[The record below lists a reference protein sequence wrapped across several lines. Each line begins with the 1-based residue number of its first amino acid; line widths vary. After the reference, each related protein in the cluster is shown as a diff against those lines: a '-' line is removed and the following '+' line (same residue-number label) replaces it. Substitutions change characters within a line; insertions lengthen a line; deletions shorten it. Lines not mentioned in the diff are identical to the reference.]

1 MSTKLT
7 AILLESDG
15 ATTVRTLKASRIE
28 VQADRRRPIR
38 RTCEIELAGTDEL
51 ADLQVLGRMIRVQ
64 DGATDVFWG
73 YIDEISRSDRP
84 GETVI
89 RVSCRDKA
97 KRLALARW
105 TDEKTYEDTTATETA
120 NLISNVTASSTLS
133 AGGDIT
139 GQARVYDRQLWA
151 TVLGIEQKVTPTAE
165 SGDPLAGTYSVDY
178 SVAGMTQLKSIVYI
192 DLKATENVQA
202 VNVTTNGTAT
212 IEKSSDGKTWGAFA
226 AGTLRY
232 LRVTT
237 TKAAGPITLGVTV
250 LTNSSYPASNARDG
264 DKATSWRPTTAD
276 LDRYIT
282 ADLGSAQ
289 TINRIRAELG
299 ISATDPEARYKVK
312 VERSTDATTWTEVTT
327 VTSAGAVM
335 DVRLDD
341 ASARYVRLTCLARYG
356 PPFAV
361 RDLRV
366 TRVTTDASKKVY
378 LGDIIQDIAATE
390 GEALFSVTP
399 SREYVPAVTFERGT
413 SKWEAIQRLAADHG
427 WEVYYDRTGALVA
440 RPVDVDPYKTL
451 PEFHATLDASTT
463 WSDADIWNQ
472 VIAENGDPKTP
483 LTTTKT
489 NSDAWSGTST
499 VNVGTRTSP
508 VLRLPLCDTQA
519 KLDYAALV
527 ELLRRSRQTYTARVT
542 HVADGAS
549 SAATLEAGDVVSVI
563 HEGGGEPVTMVV
575 EAFRLT
581 DDGESYDVTLEVAA
595 L

>member
-1 MSTKLT
+1 MSLT
-7 AILLESDG
+7 AKLYENDG
-15 ATTVRTLKASRIE
+15 STLVRSLTCSRIE
-28 VQADRRRPIR
+28 VACDRRRPIR
-38 RTCEIELAGTDEL
+38 RTCEIDLAGTDEL
-51 ADLQVLGRMIRVQ
+51 SDLQTLGRMIRVQ
-64 DGATDVFWG
+64 DGSTDVFWG
-73 YIDEISRSDRP
+73 YVDEVSRSDRP
-84 GETVI
+84 GQASI

-120 NLISNVTASSTLS
+120 DLISNVTASSTLS

-178 SVAGMTQLKSIVYI
+178 SAAGMTQLKSIVYI
-192 DLKATENVQA
+192 DLKASENVQ
-202 VNVTTNGTAT
+202 NVTATTNGTAS

-237 TKAAGPITLGVTV
+237 TKSAGPITLGVTV
-250 LTNSSYPASNARDG
+250 LTNSSYPASNATDG

-299 ISATDPEARYKVK
+299 ISETDPEARYKVK
-312 VERSTDATTWTEVTT
+312 AERSADGTTWTEVETRA
-327 VTSAGAVM
+327 SAGAVM

-341 ASARYVRLTCLARYG
+341 VSARYVRLTCLARYG

-366 TRVTTDASKKVY
+366 TRVTTDALKKVY
-378 LGDIIQDIAATE
+378 LGDIIQDIATTE
-390 GEALFSVTP
+390 GEASFSVTS

-413 SKWEAIQRLAADHG
+413 ALWEALQRLAADHG
-427 WEVYYDRTGALVA
+427 WEVYYSRDGYLTA

-463 WSDADIWNQ
+463 RSDADIWNQ

-527 ELLRRSRQTYTARVT
+527 ELLRRSRQTHTARVT
-542 HVADGAS
+542 HTADGDS
-549 SAATLEAGDVVSVI
+549 SAATLEAGDVISVV
-563 HEGGGEPVTMVV
+563 HDDSGEPMTMVV
-575 EAFRLT
+575 EAFRLV
-581 DDGESYDVTLEVAA
+581 DDGKSYDVVMEVSS